1 MRGTSWQ
8 DWDPPAPLHVPYKE
22 RLPDGFIRNK
32 LLSKPVAKDGVIH
45 RDPDPGSLSTRGN
58 RFLSTWD
65 SPDHKDAAP
74 VKIASMT
81 MAVTGPTAPQAD
93 APIEEWVRFYRWL
106 GLNVIPAPTGTK
118 KPAIHWT
125 EFQERKAT
133 DEEIDSWLHDGSFQN
148 IAVLCG
154 ESSGYLTVI
163 DFDEM
168 DAYKQS
174 FDPKIEDETLVV
186 RTGSGRGVHVYLR
199 GDKSVATVSY
209 EHQKPKFSIRGQG
222 SIAILPPSVHPTGQ
236 RYEIISRTI
245 EPMEIEQIEESLAQL
260 LSRLGVKDKK
270 PLSMKEVVKG
280 VSEGGRELNMFR
292 LAWFLLKVVKLAEAD
307 ALTQLQE
314 RNASNEP
321 PLPEEELKHAF
332 DCAKKA
338 RRPKDLDK
346 IEKTEFDVEDE
357 LQPTP
362 EERDLANK
370 ILQSPKALQIIK
382 ILLDEGIRR
391 EGRNKIYA
399 FLIILTAKHPNR
411 ALKQILVLG
420 GMPGG
425 GKTTIANLLAKLVRT
440 KKVGRFSEHA
450 MDYSKLE
457 NYEMLYIQELLDLEQ
472 QKKMGV
478 SSVRFLSSDDQ
489 GYTIEITK
497 GDPDG
502 GFTTEQKK
510 IPAMT
515 VISTTTVTDT
525 EAQFERRIHRMNVDE
540 SKETTKA
547 VLDWKA
553 QEKKRGVLEW
563 LGEVKPRR
571 GIYILKAIVDLL
583 QPYDV
588 TTAAVSESLSHVLKT
603 DFVRARGDYN
613 KLLAL
618 TEMIAWLHQQRRPYV
633 TRIVDGHEE
642 RMILALPQDAYYAL
656 EIGLQPIL
664 TMMTQMDKRLRD
676 LLPAIAG
683 MKDSEY
689 KSKKMD
695 EPLHGFTITQLL
707 PKARETVKKPDLT
720 RDTLHNWLK
729 VLVDKGILAVTK
741 PSSENVYSII
751 SSFETKETH
760 SLLGDDQSPSMIAAE
775 LQKEAES
782 FFSSVLDGLPE
793 RLTSLTPEDWF
804 DSDELDRDLTPLIEQ
819 QTTEPEAGFKVALKA
834 RKNAPQQDLG
844 GLEFDKSS
852 GPAAKGGDA

>member
-1 MRGTSWQ
+1 M
-8 DWDPPAPLHVPYKE
+8 
-22 RLPDGFIRNK
+22 PDGFIRNK
-32 LLSKPVAKDGVIH
+32 LLSKPMAKDGVIH

-65 SPDHKDAAP
+65 SPDHKGAAP

-118 KPAIHWT
+118 KPAIQWT

-154 ESSGYLTVI
+154 ETSDNLTVI

-168 DAYKQS
+168 EAYKQS

-222 SIAILPPSVHPTGQ
+222 SIAILPPSIHPSGQ

-292 LAWFLLKVVKLAEAD
+292 LAWYLLKVLKLDEAD
-307 ALTQLQE
+307 AWAQLQE
-314 RNASNEP
+314 RNTSNEP
-321 PLPEEELKHAF
+321 PLSEDELKHAF

-346 IEKTEFDVEDE
+346 IEKTEFNAEDE

-362 EERDLANK
+362 EEYEVARK
-370 ILQSPKALQIIK
+370 ILTSPRILQIVK
-382 ILLDEGIRR
+382 ILLDETIRR
-391 EGRNKIYA
+391 EARNKVYA
-399 FLIILTAKHPNR
+399 FLIALTAKHPNR

-420 GMPGG
+420 GAPGG
-425 GKTTIANLLAKLVRT
+425 GKTTIANTLAKVVRT

-450 MDYSKLE
+450 MDYSDLE

-472 QKKMGV
+472 QQKMGV
-478 SSVRFLSSDDQ
+478 SSIKFLSSDDQ

-497 GDPDG
+497 GDPDA
-502 GFTTEQKK
+502 GFTTQQKK

-515 VISTTTVTDT
+515 VISTSTVADT
-525 EAQFERRIHRMNVDE
+525 EPQFERRIHRMNVDE
-540 SKETTKA
+540 SAKTTRA

-553 QEKKRGVLEW
+553 QERKRGVLEW
-563 LGEVKPRR
+563 LGDMKPRR
-571 GIYILKAIVDLL
+571 GIYVLKAIMDLL
-583 QPYDV
+583 QPYE
-588 TTAAVSESLSHVLKT
+588 VSPASISQTLSEVLKET
-603 DFVRARGDYN
+603 YVRARGDYD

-618 TEMIAWLHQQRRPYV
+618 TTMIAWLHQLQRPYV
-633 TRIVDGHEE
+633 TRIVEGQEE
-642 RMILALPQDAYYAL
+642 RMIFALPQDAYYAL
-656 EIGLQPIL
+656 EIGLEPIL
-664 TMMTQMDKRLRD
+664 TMMTQLDKRLRD
-676 LLPAIAG
+676 LLPVV
-683 MKDSEY
+683 KTFRDSVY
-689 KSKKMD
+689 TYRIGKSEKAEQIK
-695 EPLHGFTITQLL
+695 GFTITQIL
-707 PKARETVKKPDLT
+707 PKAREAIQPDLP
-720 RDTLHNWLK
+720 RKTLAKWLEI
-729 VLVDKGILAVTK
+729 LEDRGILAVTK
-741 PSSENVYSII
+741 PSRENVYSAI
-751 SSFETKETH
+751 SGLEVENITNH
-760 SLLGDDQSPSMIAAE
+760 LLDAESRSQIAVKM
-775 LQKEAES
+775 QKEAEN
-782 FFSSVLDGLPE
+782 FFNGISAGLPHD
-793 RLTSLTPEDWF
+793 LIGLTPEDWF
-804 DSDELDRDLTPLIEQ
+804 DKDELDRDLTPLIEQ
-819 QTTEPEAGFKVALKA
+819 QTTEPEATFKVALKA

-852 GPAAKGGDA
+852 GATAKGGEA